1 MTKRLPVLAVIAL
14 LAATGAAAHERF
26 RIVGTIASRQAGTIE
41 VATKEGRKAWV
52 AIDKK
57 TVVTRDGKKV
67 AAATLQSGEGV
78 VVDALGDDA
87 SDLVAQQIRVVPPI
101 RPPAKKDPA
110 AH

>member
-1 MTKRLPVLAVIAL
+1 MTKRLMVLAAIAL
-14 LAATGAAAHERF
+14 LAATAAAHERF
-26 RIVGTIASRQAGTIE
+26 RIVGTIARRQAETIE
-41 VATKEGRKAWV
+41 ISTKEGRKSWV

-67 AAATLQSGEGV
+67 AVATLKSGESV

-101 RPPAKKDPA
+101 APPAKKNPRRP
-110 AH
+110 